1 MQFDHSTRRE
11 FITLLGGAAVAWPLA
26 ARAQQPQMPVIGIV
40 SAGSRSPFEGLL
52 GAFRQSLKEAGF
64 LEGQNMG
71 IEYRFAA
78 GRFDQLPSLA
88 ADLVRR
94 QVAVMVSTGVGS
106 SLAVKNASATIP
118 HVFLSQDDP
127 VKLGFVKSFNRPGG
141 HATGLSLLTAVLA
154 GKRVELARQIMP
166 AGAPLAYLVNPP
178 APEAARY
185 LQEVETV
192 AREIKQELVVVN
204 ASNPAEIDAA
214 FTELVGKRAGA
225 LIISTDGY
233 FFSRREQI
241 VTLAAR
247 HKVPTIYDRRGY
259 ATADGLVSYG
269 PDLAD
274 AYRQVGIYVARILK
288 GEKPADLPVVQPT
301 KFELVIN
308 LKTANTVG
316 LSLPPTVLALADEV
330 IE

>member
-1 MQFDHSTRRE
+1 MQFDQLRRRE
-11 FITLLGGAAVAWPLA
+11 FITLLGGAAAWPLA
-26 ARAQQPQMPVIGIV
+26 ARAQQAAMPVIGVI
-40 SAGSRSPFEGLL
+40 SAGSRSAFEGLL
-52 GAFRQSLKEAGF
+52 GAFHQSLKEAGF
-64 LEGQNMG
+64 IEGQNLT

-94 QVAVMVSTGVGS
+94 RVAVMVSTGVGS

-154 GKRVELARQIMP
+154 GKRIEFPSQIMP
-166 AGAPLAYLVNPP
+166 ARAPLAYLVNPP

-185 LQEVETV
+185 LQEIETV

-225 LIISTDGY
+225 LIVSTDGY
-233 FFSRREQI
+233 LFSRREQI
-241 VTLAAR
+241 VALAAR

-259 ATADGLVSYG
+259 ATAGGLVSYG

-274 AYRQVGIYVARILK
+274 AYRQVGIYVARILQ
-288 GEKPADLPVVQPT
+288 GENPADLPVVQPT

-308 LKTANTVG
+308 LKTANTLG